1 MICIDTVILGGNS
14 VRSGG
19 KEVVA
24 AIDETRQLRWYL
36 GLGLAFLAVA
46 PLMMMTLLATDSAAP
61 DGAAVPL
68 FVGGPINLV
77 GLALVLRSMFA
88 SDPAVSAR
96 FLKIGAAVV
105 LAGDV
110 LLYGVRALVT

>member
-1 MICIDTVILGGNS
+1 
-14 VRSGG
+14 
-19 KEVVA
+19 VA
-24 AIDETRQLRWYL
+24 VIDETRQLRWYL

-46 PLMMMTLLATDSAAP
+46 PLFMMTLLATDSEAP
-61 DGAAVPL
+61 DGAALPI

-96 FLKIGAAVV
+96 FLKIGAVVV
-105 LAGDV
+105 LTGLM
-110 LLYGVRALVT
+110 LLYGVRALAT